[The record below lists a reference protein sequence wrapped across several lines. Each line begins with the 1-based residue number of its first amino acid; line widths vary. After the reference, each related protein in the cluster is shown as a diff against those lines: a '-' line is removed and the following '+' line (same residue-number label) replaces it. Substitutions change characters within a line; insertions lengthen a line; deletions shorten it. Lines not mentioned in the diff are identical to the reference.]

1 MSGGSAQSGPSCSL
15 PSFPPLSV
23 GSGGT
28 VGSTVFR
35 PPSPSAA
42 AGSSSLRLAPPCSPY
57 RSRLSGRRQRTTRH
71 PSHLLSGVTIC
82 MGACMTAAA
91 ATAAAAAAAR
101 QYHDGYSF
109 GAVDGARAF
118 AGETDAE
125 FAARLALPLY
135 LVADAP
141 GPAPPPPP
149 PQDRHSNRPP
159 PPTRL
164 AYSAPL
170 CSPTRLLL
178 LVRTRTAG
186 RGWSRCR
193 VCTRRRLGS
202 RTAGRRFQSAGR
214 GRGTHRCCER
224 SCLYTTRGTTRK
236 IYDIHQILNL
246 GHEADCE
253 NLCVKR
259 CGRIWVTYIRHS
271 SA

>member
-1 MSGGSAQSGPSCSL
+1 MTDTVSERLMAPAPL
-15 PSFPPLSV
+15 P
-23 GSGGT
+23 
-28 VGSTVFR
+28 
-35 PPSPSAA
+35 
-42 AGSSSLRLAPPCSPY
+42 
-57 RSRLSGRRQRTTRH
+57 
-71 PSHLLSGVTIC
+71 
-82 MGACMTAAA
+82 
-91 ATAAAAAAAR
+91 
-101 QYHDGYSF
+101 
-109 GAVDGARAF
+109 
-118 AGETDAE
+118 
-125 FAARLALPLY
+125 ARLTQSLLPAWLC
-135 LVADAP
+135 LFIWWP
-141 GPAPPPPP
+141 MPPAPHPLHPLLKTVIPTG
-149 PQDRHSNRPP
+149 PP